1 MTPQQSR
8 LLAQSYAKLENR
20 LYELGSA
27 IFERLFEIDPSSR
40 PLFKGNMD
48 EQKLKLAR
56 LFGEFI
62 RVRAR
67 SQHFL
72 PVTGKAGQVV
82 IPGIGSLGA
91 RHEMVYGVRPEQYAH
106 MREAVLY
113 AIRRLLGHEYNE
125 EIGQAWSEIF
135 DMLAHAMQEHAGG
148 NPAGSA
154 FAKLS
159 LKGGPRT
166 AALMEWSDKFSV
178 GIGQI
183 DNEHKRL
190 LVLLNEL
197 NNVVEGSAGLGVL
210 GGVLDG
216 LVDYTH
222 YHFAHE
228 EDLFQ
233 RSSYPAY
240 EQHRQQ
246 HVDFVAKV
254 TAVYGDFKS
263 GSSAVQPALVLEFLK
278 SWLYQ
283 HILGSDRAFG
293 AYLLANPSSLRPE
306 IRRR

>member
-113 AIRRLLGHEYNE
+113 AIRRLLGNDYND
-125 EIGQAWSEIF
+125 EIGAAWSEIF

-263 GSSAVQPALVLEFLK
+263 GSSAVQPAQVLEFLK
-278 SWLYQ
+278 SWLYH

-293 AYLLANPSSLRPE
+293 AYLMANPHALRPPMS
-306 IRRR
+306 RR